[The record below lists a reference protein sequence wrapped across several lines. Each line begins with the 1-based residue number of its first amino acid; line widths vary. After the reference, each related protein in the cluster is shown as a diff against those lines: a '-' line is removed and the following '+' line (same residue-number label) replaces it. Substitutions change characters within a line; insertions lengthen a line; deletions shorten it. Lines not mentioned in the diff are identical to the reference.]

1 MPFFILTVSQFLRS
15 HDAKSALVLL
25 TKQFFTWQREFLKI
39 RRKNE
44 KYFNLVHAH
53 KPKFGLFKSMTSQ
66 VVQRPRPLIICICV
80 VSTQRVNSFTKVGHK
95 TRSKSNKWD
104 HSIGTVVSLVLW
116 NGLTT
121 EQSFNLMKLKCNNHF
136 YHLKVARK
144 FLKQK
149 QTNDWITFYWCK
161 WTRT

>member
-1 MPFFILTVSQFLRS
+1 MDQNDSLACKLAPWALNYLQKNAVFILTVSQFLGS

-39 RRKNE
+39 RRRNE

-104 HSIGTVVSLVLW
+104 HSIGTVVDPVLW
-116 NGLTT
+116 NGLAT
-121 EQSFNLMKLKCNNHF
+121 EQSFNLIGSFSL
-136 YHLKVARK
+136 LA
-144 FLKQK
+144 LW
-149 QTNDWITFYWCK
+149 TN
-161 WTRT
+161 